1 MQRGGS
7 DTEDSETIEIQ
18 IDLPKQSPARRLYE
32 FRFFILTLLLFA
44 LILWFHVNVP
54 TFNLSL
60 FTRVFA
66 SIFFGPLIYLL
77 LGIVIGSIV
86 KVYVLLDSAMLRIAK
101 QERARYVRQLQ
112 AKARWVSRCLQSP
125 SFYP

>member
-1 MQRGGS
+1 MN
-7 DTEDSETIEIQ
+7 TEDSKTIEIQ
-18 IDLPKQSPARRLYE
+18 IDLPRQSPARRLYE
-32 FRFFILTLLLFA
+32 VRFLILTLLLLG

-66 SIFFGPLIYLL
+66 GIFFGSLIYLL

-86 KVYVLLDSAMLRIAK
+86 KVYVPLDSVMLRIAK
-101 QERARYVRQLQ
+101 HERAGVVLG
-112 AKARWVSRCLQSP
+112 
-125 SFYP
+125 

>member
-1 MQRGGS
+1 MN
-7 DTEDSETIEIQ
+7 TEDNETIEIQ

-32 FRFFILTLLLFA
+32 VRFLILTLLLLG

-66 SIFFGPLIYLL
+66 GIFFGSLIYLL

-86 KVYVLLDSAMLRIAK
+86 KVYVPLDSVMLRIAK
-101 QERARYVRQLQ
+101 QERARYVRQLR
-112 AKARWVSRCLQSP
+112 AKVRLGSRCLP
-125 SFYP
+125 FRLFYP